1 MYKNILVAV
10 DGSPIADRALD
21 QAIELAKDHASALRV
36 IHVVD
41 MGVLPLAP
49 ELAIDM
55 DALTRARLAAGDKIL
70 EAARK
75 VVSDAGLK
83 VESQRLETGTPTQPV
98 AAVIA
103 AEAERWSADLIVLGT
118 HGQRGFVHH
127 LLGSVADGVVRRARM
142 PVLMVPPPVPAAG

>member
-10 DGSPIADRALD
+10 DGSPVADRALD
-21 QAIELAKDHASALRV
+21 QAIELAKDHVTLRV

-55 DALTRARLAAGDKIL
+55 DALTRARRAAGDKIL
-70 EAARK
+70 EVARK
-75 VVSDAGLK
+75 AVSDAGLK
-83 VESQRLETGTPTQPV
+83 AESQRLETGTPTQPV

-142 PVLMVPPPVPAAG
+142 PVLMVPPPAPAEG